1 MYDRGACAAFAF
13 CLFLTRRG
21 HILRS
26 DTVRVTFVDNGQ
38 YQIAG
43 GNTFSVKKGEDL
55 TVAVMPE
62 DGFNF

>member
-1 MYDRGACAAFAF
+1 MIAALALLSLSACSLPAEDTF
-13 CLFLTRRG
+13 
-21 HILRS
+21 LRS

-62 DGFNF
+62 DGLF